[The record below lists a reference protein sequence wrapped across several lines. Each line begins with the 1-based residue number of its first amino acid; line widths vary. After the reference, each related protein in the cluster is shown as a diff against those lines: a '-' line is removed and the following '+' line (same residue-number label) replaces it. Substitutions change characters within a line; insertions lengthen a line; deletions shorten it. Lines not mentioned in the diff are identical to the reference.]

1 LVVAEVTEVMD
12 LHRTYRVQVFL
23 SIPPAAVRVE
33 ERIKTETAAAQ
44 VVVAVRIREAPQVT
58 TTEAQETQVGTLQ

>member
-1 LVVAEVTEVMD
+1 LVPVEVTEVME

-33 ERIKTETAAAQ
+33 EKIKTETAAAQ
-44 VVVAVRIREAPQVT
+44 VVVAVRIREAAPLT
-58 TTEAQETQVGTLQ
+58 TTEVQETQEVTLL